1 MPIDQQHL
9 QEVIDRVFA
18 GQPALEACRRR
29 DLGALI
35 RLLRKYGITQGAI
48 AARTGIAQGRLSN
61 YNTGKHIPMA
71 AHIFEEFADGLNIPV
86 QARRALGLAPAN
98 GQGPTQPDQIGFPTD
113 TFDLQA
119 LAEAIGRK
127 GQRVK
132 RREML
137 TLAAATIG
145 TGATLAQT
153 EVWERIAYALT
164 KPTGMDEAMV
174 RSMEARAA
182 GFHQLEELVPA
193 ATLYKGLSAHLKETA
208 NLLNGMPADPKD
220 QLRTRLIVAIGESSV
235 LAGWLASDM
244 GDTSTARN
252 FYQTA
257 EAAAKEASDPA
268 IAACALAYRSYI
280 PTAKGAHG
288 RARSLLTD
296 ALSALPKKATP
307 ATIAWLAARHA
318 EESAALDDPAQA
330 VKSWNRAEEAFSVAD
345 PDEDRVWTRFM
356 DQNRFDSYHIST
368 LSSLSKLD
376 EAQELAQAVLA
387 RLDQP
392 DRKKAVIILEDI
404 AEAHLARGSVND
416 AGKLGRQALAILRE
430 TDFAMWLPKFEA
442 LAQGLKRWARNEPVR
457 AFLEEYAVTKRQLAE
472 ASR

>member
-1 MPIDQQHL
+1 VPYDDQHL
-9 QEVIDRVFA
+9 QEIIDRVFA
-18 GQPALEACRRR
+18 GQPALEACRRH
-29 DLGALI
+29 DLGALV
-35 RLLRKYGITQGAI
+35 RLLKKYGVTQGAI
-48 AARTGIAQGRLSN
+48 ATRTGLAQGRLS
-61 YNTGKHIPMA
+61 YYSTGRHVPMA
-71 AHIFEEFADGLNIPV
+71 AHTFEMFADGLRIPAR
-86 QARRALGLAPAN
+86 ARRALGLASAN
-98 GQGPTQPDQIGFPTD
+98 GLAAPQPDGFDFPAD
-113 TFDLQA
+113 TIDLQA
-119 LAEAIGRK
+119 LAEAVGRR

-137 TLAAATIG
+137 TLAATVSA
-145 TGATLAQT
+145 GATLAQN

-174 RSMEARAA
+174 RAMEARAA

-193 ATLYKGLSAHLKETA
+193 TALYKGLTAHLRETA
-208 NLLNGMPADPKD
+208 NLLNGMPPEPRSE
-220 QLRTRLIVAIGESSV
+220 LRARLIVAIGESSV

-252 FYQTA
+252 FYETA
-257 EAAAKEASDPA
+257 ERAAKEADDPG

-288 RARSLLTD
+288 RARSLLTE
-296 ALSALPKKATP
+296 ALNATPRKATP

-318 EESAALDDPAQA
+318 EESAALGDPAQA

-368 LSSLSKLD
+368 LANMSKLD
-376 EAQELAQAVLA
+376 EAQELAAAVLA

-404 AEAHLARGSVND
+404 AEAHLTRGSVNE
-416 AGKLGRQALAILRE
+416 AAKVGRQALAVLRE

-442 LAQGLKRWARNEPVR
+442 LAQGVKRWARHEPVR
-457 AFLEEYAVTKRQLAE
+457 AFLEDYAVTKRQMGKPRQA
-472 ASR
+472 